1 MGWILWKFIFEIEF
15 VISRTMQNE
24 LFFFFTMNDTYVVS
38 QND

>member
-15 VISRTMQNE
+15 VISGTMQNE
-24 LFFFFTMNDTYVVS
+24 LFFFHMNDTYVVS